1 MRLSGGGRE
10 SVDQEP
16 RKLEALFR
24 DTQKFC
30 GQPISQIGDER
41 AIHPGEKR
49 RNNPTH
55 LTYLSKT
62 EVLQGLVGID
72 PASGM
77 TSATGW
83 LALFFFSVGNGI
95 LLRW

>member
-62 EVLQGLVGID
+62 DVLQDLVGD
-72 PASGM
+72 EPAPCSS
-77 TSATGW
+77 SASGW
-83 LALFFFSVGNGI
+83 LAFFLAWVMEDF
-95 LLRW
+95 